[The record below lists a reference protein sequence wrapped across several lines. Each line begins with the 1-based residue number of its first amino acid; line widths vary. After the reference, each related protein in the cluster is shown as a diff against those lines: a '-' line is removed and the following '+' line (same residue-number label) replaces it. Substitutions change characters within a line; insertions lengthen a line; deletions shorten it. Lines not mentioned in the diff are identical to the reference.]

1 MQHLLVNEYTSMP
14 WKNGKGVTR
23 EIAKSSGENGLIW
36 RLSSTEITQDGPFSN
51 FPNLSRVLIVTN
63 GVGIRLIDTNTDVK
77 MLASLHKPT
86 KFSGNQPIEAQL
98 IKGPIQNFNVIYHPT
113 KTKSSVY
120 ILEGPE
126 SNKLSPQDGVTMAI
140 YCLSG
145 TLTLNQKT
153 LNRDETSL
161 LMNPDVVNFS
171 CPKGSK
177 ALLVTFVLL
186 A

>member
-1 MQHLLVNEYTSMP
+1 VQHLLVNEYTSMP

-23 EIAKSSGENGLIW
+23 GIAKSSGDNGLIW
-36 RLSSTEITQDGPFSN
+36 RLSSTKITQDGPFSS

-63 GVGIRLIDTNTDVK
+63 GVGIRLIDSNTDAR

-86 KFSGNQPIEAQL
+86 TFSGNQPIEAQL

-120 ILEGPE
+120 ILEGPKN
-126 SNKLSPQDGVTMAI
+126 NKLSLRDGVTMAI

-145 TLTLNQKT
+145 TLTINQKT
-153 LNRDETSL
+153 LNWGETSL
-161 LMNPDVVNFS
+161 LMSPDVVKFS
-171 CPKGSK
+171 CPQGSK

-186 A
+186 P